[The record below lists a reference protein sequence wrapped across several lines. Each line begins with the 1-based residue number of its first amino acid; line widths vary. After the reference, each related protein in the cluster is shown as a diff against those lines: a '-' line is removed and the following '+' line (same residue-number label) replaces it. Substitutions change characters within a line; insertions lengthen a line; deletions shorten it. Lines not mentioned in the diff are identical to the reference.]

1 MANWLLVGLLLR
13 ISDAARRPVGAP
25 TTPAG
30 QPVKLAGLTT
40 EIVR

>member
-13 ISDAARRPVGAP
+13 ISDAARRPVGPNP
-25 TTPAG
+25 TPG
-30 QPVKLAGLTT
+30 QPLKLAGMTT